1 MLVSKLRE
9 ITAETLILTYFRSF
23 GVTLKLS
30 PQQQPRNDNPT
41 FGLPGTKG

>member
-1 MLVSKLRE
+1 MVSKLRE
-9 ITAETLILTYFRSF
+9 ITDETLILTYFRSL

-30 PQQQPRNDNPT
+30 PQQPRNDNPT